1 MLSATVSLKIDK
13 AAIRR
18 KLERA
23 VAHSPAIKRLAYK
36 KAYGIFSHAKRMML
50 REFDRHPVTQ
60 EILEGPRALNLTGT
74 LDGYGNL
81 FSFIG
86 FEAGTK
92 PTEILREL
100 LELGTAIRP
109 TVFRNHAWYFRVRI
123 PSRDA
128 IAEATPMPWERG
140 NSWAF
145 GIETFISGLSH
156 YMYKKWYGKESRSG
170 MGLQLPYEN
179 LEDAAFTSH
188 PYMTEILRNFRMR
201 VNQK

>member
-1 MLSATVSLKIDK
+1 MLYANVSLKIDK
-13 AAIRR
+13 FALKKKFEAA
-18 KLERA
+18 A
-23 VAHSPAIKRLAYK
+23 ATSHDIKRLAYK
-36 KAYGIFSHAKRMML
+36 KAYGIFSNAKRMML
-50 REFDRHPVTQ
+50 HEFDRHPVTQ
-60 EILEGPRALNLTGT
+60 EILDGPRALNLTGT

-92 PTEILREL
+92 PTEVLREL
-100 LELGTAIRP
+100 LEIGTDMQQ
-109 TVFRNHAWYFRVRI
+109 TVFRNNIWYFRVRM

-128 IAEATPMPWERG
+128 VTEVTPMPWERG

-145 GIETFISGLSH
+145 GVETFISGLSH

-179 LEDAAFTSH
+179 LEDTAFSSH
-188 PYMTEILRNFRMR
+188 PYITEILRNFRAR
-201 VNQK
+201 VNQE